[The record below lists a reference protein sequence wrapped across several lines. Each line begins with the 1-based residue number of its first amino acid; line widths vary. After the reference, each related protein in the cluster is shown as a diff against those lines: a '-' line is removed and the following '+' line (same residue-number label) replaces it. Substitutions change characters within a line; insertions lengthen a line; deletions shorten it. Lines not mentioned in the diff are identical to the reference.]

1 MIKLIICD
9 LDDTL
14 MSEYDYVLSQFSNVA
29 EFLSGRIGIDAHGV
43 FNALKSAFDT
53 DYKDPFDMIMKKY
66 SIDESIKKKMI
77 EVYRFSK
84 PNIPL
89 YPDVETFLNKLSN
102 TDIIMTILT
111 DGNAKRQNMKID
123 ALGIRG
129 YFDIII
135 VNEPEY
141 FKPKPDG
148 YTSILKNYSFKPES
162 ILCIGDNPSK
172 DFQYPS
178 QKGYNIVKL
187 NRFVDRQFA
196 NGRIS
201 IPQAD
206 SFTEIE
212 EMYLL

>member
-29 EFLSGRIGIDAHGV
+29 EFLSVRIGIDAQGV
-43 FNALKSAFDT
+43 FSDLKTAFDT
-53 DYKDPFDMIMKKY
+53 DCKDPFDRIIKKY
-66 SIDESIKKKMI
+66 SIDESIKNKMI
-77 EVYRFSK
+77 EVYRFSR

-89 YPDVETFLNKLSN
+89 YTDVEMFLEDLSN

-111 DGNAKRQNMKID
+111 DGNTQRQNMKID

-141 FKPKPDG
+141 FKPKPYG
-148 YTSILKNYSFKPES
+148 YKAIVKNYSIKPKE

-178 QKGYNIVKL
+178 QKGYKAVKL
-187 NRFVDRQFA
+187 NRFVSSEFD
-196 NGRIS
+196 NEEYS

-206 SFTEIE
+206 SFSEIE
-212 EMYLL
+212 ELYLL